1 MPDAKATGK
10 KPNVFSTFIKAVSK
24 FFRDCKGEL
33 KRIVWPTKKTVF
45 HNVGIV
51 LITVLIATLCIFA
64 LDSIFMNI
72 LGLVMDVAN

>member
-1 MPDAKATGK
+1 MPEAKATGK
-10 KPNVFSTFIKAVSK
+10 KPNVFATFTKAASK

-45 HNVGIV
+45 HNMGIV
-51 LITVLIATLCIFA
+51 LVTVLIASICIFA
-64 LDSIFMNI
+64 LDTVFMYL